1 MYFPVLGDMRA
12 VLSAKE
18 VFVIAKE
25 FLAPLLG
32 QSFLLAKI
40 MSAKIADQDTASS
53 LVIFSA
59 KRPAQIE
66 VWKPSG
72 PLRMPRIRF
81 DERKAAKPLIAIV
94 LIFDLQLAS
103 IGFWD
108 FNCSCFLRQTFC
120 LVSELAVEFR
130 QRPEKPI
137 WILQNYFRKRLPL
150 ISAKWH
156 HAPTHV
162 CTSLFELN
170 DR

>member
-32 QSFLLAKI
+32 QSFVLAKI

-94 LIFDLQLAS
+94 LIFDFPLAS
-103 IGFWD
+103 I
-108 FNCSCFLRQTFC
+108 
-120 LVSELAVEFR
+120 
-130 QRPEKPI
+130 
-137 WILQNYFRKRLPL
+137 
-150 ISAKWH
+150 
-156 HAPTHV
+156 
-162 CTSLFELN
+162 
-170 DR
+170 